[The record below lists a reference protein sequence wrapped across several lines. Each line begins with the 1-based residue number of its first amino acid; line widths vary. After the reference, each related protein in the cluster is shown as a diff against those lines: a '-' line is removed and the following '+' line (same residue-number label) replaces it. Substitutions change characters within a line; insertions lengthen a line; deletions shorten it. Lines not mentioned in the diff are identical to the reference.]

1 MGHSFD
7 QAGDV
12 CPASHFVFL
21 VLPEGDRRVA
31 AAGAVD
37 EPVATAEAWAHGYGG
52 SVHLLE
58 DRYALLHLLR
68 PNLYAYHPCEQNTSP
83 KETVSPSPGESMT
96 LRLST
101 AMTPLLTAP
110 GGCGGLRAA
119 MMAARAVWRIPHEA
133 NFAEFILLILS
144 KSLFGACRVALQIV
158 KGCFSTHLSLR
169 TQVEFTLGKL
179 PNLFSDSFPTH

>member
-1 MGHSFD
+1 MGHSLD

-12 CPASHFVFL
+12 RSASHFVFL
-21 VLPEGDRRVA
+21 VLPEGHRRGVA
-31 AAGAVD
+31 ASAVD
-37 EPVATAEAWAHGYGG
+37 EPVAMAEAWAHSYGG
-52 SVHLLE
+52 SIHLLE

-110 GGCGGLRAA
+110 G
-119 MMAARAVWRIPHEA
+119 AVSCYAP
-133 NFAEFILLILS
+133 
-144 KSLFGACRVALQIV
+144 
-158 KGCFSTHLSLR
+158 
-169 TQVEFTLGKL
+169 
-179 PNLFSDSFPTH
+179 P